1 MLMSSRLNFLAG
13 NTEVAKKDLATAK
26 APLAKVDNPQM
37 KQQLGAIFPAAEK
50 ALAEGSF
57 PSIRELLQAK

>member
-1 MLMSSRLNFLAG
+1 
-13 NTEVAKKDLATAK
+13 
-26 APLAKVDNPQM
+26 M